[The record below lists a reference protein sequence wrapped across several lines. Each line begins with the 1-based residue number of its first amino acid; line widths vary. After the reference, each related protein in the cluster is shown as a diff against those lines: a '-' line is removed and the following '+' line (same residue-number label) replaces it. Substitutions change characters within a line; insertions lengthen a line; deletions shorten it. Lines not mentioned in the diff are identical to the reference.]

1 MVREK
6 LQELGQ
12 QIDHDLSGLVYTPLA
27 PVEVCTPSLACLRTH
42 IPHFIC
48 SQRPTTVVQD
58 SAWSGATCGVDLH
71 IVAL

>member
-27 PVEVCTPSLACLRTH
+27 PVEVCTSSLACLRTH

-48 SQRPTTVVQD
+48 SLRPAHCCARQ
-58 SAWSGATCGVDLH
+58 SHATCTWT
-71 IVAL
+71 IVVWTYM